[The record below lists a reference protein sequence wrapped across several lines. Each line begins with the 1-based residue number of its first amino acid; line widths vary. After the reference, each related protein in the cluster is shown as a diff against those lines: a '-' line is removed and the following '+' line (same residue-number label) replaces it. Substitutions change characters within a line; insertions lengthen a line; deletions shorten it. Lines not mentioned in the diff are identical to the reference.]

1 METKTK
7 LSVTMPQW
15 AVSYFKTLRVD
26 LFYLAAGVDGI
37 VKCQA
42 WKAKE
47 RNPDVYSAR
56 WHADG
61 IEPFSG
67 FAFGQSQLDL
77 AKATGRIEL
86 VEPSDAPQQTRLTA
100 EIYSRKEHEH
110 NRHEMLVAD
119 AELLGIL
126 VDALEFSDSE
136 ESNSRYA
143 ISGVAIVPAKSRS
156 DAFFIASTDG
166 RRMSVRSIGVDCRTT
181 VDKPDTVFTVL
192 LPGKWLVSAIQSIG
206 KRNWKNVARVTVSVD
221 RMRAEPHNELSILM
235 ADGEL
240 RRFIAPPQVGRFP
253 GWSSIWEE
261 AINSLQ
267 AGQFVDWPSDS
278 EVANAR
284 HAAELIKAHNKIE
297 IESVKRYNWK
307 RGKAERKTAETK
319 PDTVKVYLNGNPFD
333 FKLIEPFRSG
343 VMADS
348 RLRVVSENGSH
359 KLIAESKHA
368 PRITVAMGLKEGA

>member
-15 AVSYFKTLRVD
+15 AVSYFKAIRVD
-26 LFYLAAGVDGI
+26 LFYLSAGVDGI
-37 VKCQA
+37 VKCQG

-47 RNPDVYSAR
+47 RNPEIYSAS
-56 WHADG
+56 WHVDG

-86 VEPSDAPQQTRLTA
+86 VEPSDAPQQTKLTA
-100 EIYSRKEHEH
+100 EIYFRKEHEH
-110 NRHEMLVAD
+110 KRHEMLVSD
-119 AELLGIL
+119 SELLGIL
-126 VDALEFSDSE
+126 VDALEFSDWKE
-136 ESNSRYA
+136 TNSRYA
-143 ISGVAIVPAKSRS
+143 ISGLAIIPVKSSS
-156 DAFFIASTDG
+156 DAFFVVSTDG
-166 RRMSVRSIGVDCRTT
+166 KRMAVRSIGVDCRTT

-206 KRNWKNVARVTVSVD
+206 KRNWKHVARVTVSVD

-253 GWSSIWEE
+253 GWPSIWED
-261 AINSLQ
+261 AVSGFQ
-267 AGQFVDWPSDS
+267 SGQIVDWPDDA

-284 HAAELIKAHNKIE
+284 HRAELVKAQNKIE
-297 IESVKRYNWK
+297 SESVKRYNWK

-319 PDTVKVYLNGNPFD
+319 PDTVKVYLGGKPFN
-333 FKLIEPFRSG
+333 FELIEPFRSG

-348 RLRVVSENGSH
+348 RLRVVTENGIH

-368 PRITVAMGLKEGA
+368 PRIAIAMGLTE